1 MLAGMLLPVAALG
14 ETNEPIAIQF
24 WNGWSGSDGD
34 VLIEMVDRFNETN
47 PYNLTIEMDIN
58 SEFPNKIAA
67 EFAADSGPQLIL
79 GANNFKDL
87 YVGYLL
93 PLNEIFAISTLDMGM
108 TFNNAVFAGLDNFR
122 EALGDWRFWNSLVVT
137 LKWTAVEVPLQL
149 ITAIAMAGLLRKNS
163 RPNQL
168 FRAIYFMPV
177 ICSATA
183 TGIMWKRIL
192 HSNVGYIPYI
202 MKLMGLGKVN
212 FMNNP
217 SVTFYVIVF
226 MSVWKTFGVSMTIFI
241 GAMQN
246 VSADLYEAADLD
258 GCGKLRQFFQITLP
272 CIRPTL
278 WFLMMTRIIGSFQVF
293 DIVYTTTGG
302 GPNYTTETLVSYIY
316 SRGFGDVKRMGYA
329 SSLSIWLLALIL
341 IRPADHGALGAAV
354 RHGRLCFCPL

>member
-1 MLAGMLLPVAALG
+1 MVQAAAQRKSKGLKPRWAPYLFIAPVIILMLV
-14 ETNEPIAIQF
+14 
-24 WNGWSGSDGD
+24 
-34 VLIEMVDRFNETN
+34 FN
-47 PYNLTIEMDIN
+47 II
-58 SEFPNKIAA
+58 
-67 EFAADSGPQLIL
+67 
-79 GANNFKDL
+79 
-87 YVGYLL
+87 
-93 PLNEIFAISTLDMGM
+93 PLMMCFAISTLDMGM
-108 TFNNAVFAGLDNFR
+108 TFNNAIFAGLDNFR

-226 MSVWKTFGVSMTIFI
+226 MSVWKTFGVSMTILI
-241 GAMQN
+241 GAM
-246 VSADLYEAADLD
+246 
-258 GCGKLRQFFQITLP
+258 
-272 CIRPTL
+272 
-278 WFLMMTRIIGSFQVF
+278 
-293 DIVYTTTGG
+293 
-302 GPNYTTETLVSYIY
+302 
-316 SRGFGDVKRMGYA
+316 
-329 SSLSIWLLALIL
+329 
-341 IRPADHGALGAAV
+341 
-354 RHGRLCFCPL
+354 